1 MTNLEREFYRSARG
15 PAPADADFWRLVF
28 DDTAKHLLVRH
39 EWRTARHTGVDEFT
53 VDEFLAQDSAAR
65 DALVDLLF
73 DRATVEARK
82 LANGE
87 IAGELRG

>member
-1 MTNLEREFYRSARG
+1 MAILEREFYRSARG

-28 DDTAKHLLVRH
+28 DEAAKHLLVRH

-82 LANGE
+82 AATGE
-87 IAGELRG
+87 MAGELAR